1 MTVMTQAPS
10 YQYLNGVFYL
20 KHPVHESIASKKR
33 NLAIKRGVTPLL
45 GGLVTRFGR
54 PTAFFRAGLD
64 RYYSAGKTEALG
76 QAPQNGRR
84 PTFAIDS

>member
-1 MTVMTQAPS
+1 MLSILPPRARVDCIEKTHSTV
-10 YQYLNGVFYL
+10 V
-20 KHPVHESIASKKR
+20 
-33 NLAIKRGVTPLL
+33 AIKRGITPLP
-45 GGLVTRFGR
+45 GGLVTWFGR

-76 QAPQNGRR
+76 QAPQNGPR

>member
-1 MTVMTQAPS
+1 M
-10 YQYLNGVFYL
+10 
-20 KHPVHESIASKKR
+20 HESIASKKR

-45 GGLVTRFGR
+45 GGLITQFGR

-76 QAPQNGRR
+76 QAPQNGPR